1 MMRRSQPAFWP
12 FCFLA
17 VSGLMLTA
25 AQAAEPTL
33 PAPLTAEQDHQNM
46 MDQLR
51 IMSLRPSAG

>member
-1 MMRRSQPAFWP
+1 
-12 FCFLA
+12 
-17 VSGLMLTA
+17 MLTA